1 MEGQRTSALQQRLQQ
16 RREMFL
22 NKDNSPAPSTGS
34 TGSSGSASSSTSAPI
49 YSRQAPNSAPP
60 QPPSSA
66 PPSAP
71 RSAVK
76 DTLSALNNKENAYGS
91 ANGVRP
97 SVAPKPRDISPQPEA
112 VIKKSPPRQLDG
124 YVGFAN
130 LPNQVY
136 RKSVKK
142 GFEFTLM
149 VVGETGLGKSTLM
162 NSMFLTDIYSSSYP
176 GPSQRLKK
184 TVSVETNKVLLK
196 EGGVNLTLTV
206 VDTPGFGDA
215 VDNSDCWN
223 PVLNYVESQYEAFLE
238 AETKTQRNP
247 NMPDSRVHAC
257 LYFIAPSGHG
267 LKPLDI
273 EFMKQLH
280 DKVNIIP
287 VLAKADTMTP
297 EEITAFKQ
305 TIMNQIAGAKIK
317 IYEFPDVSDG
327 EENDKKENRRMKE
340 RVPFAVVGSNM
351 IIDVDGKKARG
362 RKYPW
367 GAVNI
372 ENLEHCDFVPLRNML
387 IRTHLM
393 DLKDVTNFIHY
404 ENYRCRKLAGIT
416 GTEKVPNKNPLIMI
430 EEEQKEHVNKLNK
443 MEREMEEVF
452 ERKVREKKQKLS
464 DNEMDLEKRQ
474 NESKTRLEQL
484 KAEMEEK
491 KAAFEQERLA
501 WEAQNNITIEMLKQQ
516 SMESLDGK
524 TKSFK
529 KGLSGVSFRMGK

>member
-1 MEGQRTSALQQRLQQ
+1 
-16 RREMFL
+16 
-22 NKDNSPAPSTGS
+22 
-34 TGSSGSASSSTSAPI
+34 
-49 YSRQAPNSAPP
+49 
-60 QPPSSA
+60 
-66 PPSAP
+66 
-71 RSAVK
+71 
-76 DTLSALNNKENAYGS
+76 
-91 ANGVRP
+91 
-97 SVAPKPRDISPQPEA
+97 VAPKPRDVSPKPDAA
-112 VIKKSPPRQLDG
+112 VIKKSPPRQLDA

-162 NSMFLTDIYSSSYP
+162 NSMFLTDIYSSTYP
-176 GPSQRLKK
+176 GPSKRLKK

-196 EGGVNLTLTV
+196 EGGVNLSLTV

-238 AETKTQRNP
+238 AETKVQRSP
-247 NMPDSRVHAC
+247 SMADTRVHAC

-297 EEITAFKQ
+297 EECQEFKQ
-305 TIMNQIAGAKIK
+305 TIMDQIQAAKIK
-317 IYEFPDVSDG
+317 IYEFPEVSDG

-351 IIDVDGKKARG
+351 IMDVDGKKTRG

-367 GAVNI
+367 GVVDI
-372 ENLEHCDFVPLRNML
+372 ENLAHCDFVPLRNML

-464 DNEMDLEKRQ
+464 DNEKDLEKRQ

-484 KAEMEEK
+484 KQELEEK
-491 KAAFEQERLA
+491 KAAYEQERLE
-501 WEAQNNITIEMLKQQ
+501 WEAINHITIDELKRQ

-524 TKSFK
+524 KSFK